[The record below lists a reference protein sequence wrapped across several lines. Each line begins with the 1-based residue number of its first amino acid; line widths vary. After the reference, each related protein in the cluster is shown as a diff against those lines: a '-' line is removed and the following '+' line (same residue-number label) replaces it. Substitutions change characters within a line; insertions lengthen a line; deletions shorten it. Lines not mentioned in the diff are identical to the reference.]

1 MKNIFIYFCLATS
14 FLLVGCGSGMSERTT
29 AVKRA
34 IETKEYDVNVKTL
47 MNASVGAFQDL
58 GYTVDVLNGDYGLIT
73 ASKTLGTQTT
83 EVDNSTLLDDI
94 VAGFFGFDSRADD
107 IVITPLKLSVTITVK
122 ELSTDPIISS
132 LRVNFESGGTKYS
145 DLFFKSFFAAI
156 DQSLFLDTTIE

>member
-1 MKNIFIYFCLATS
+1 MKNIFLNFLATS
-14 FLLVGCGSGMSERTT
+14 FLLVGCGSSMSERTV

-34 IETKEYDVNVKTL
+34 IETKEYDVDVKTL

-94 VAGFFGFDSRADD
+94 VAGFFGFDTRADD

-122 ELSTDPIISS
+122 ELSSDPIISS

-156 DQSLFLDTTIE
+156 DQSLFLDTAAE